1 MLQYRYM
8 QQPPSVHRVLANSY
22 ITYLLFCTFGLFGD
36 IFFPVRLTVPE
47 GKTLA
52 IIFLIVGPLFI
63 AWAQYT
69 SYRFEK
75 VKEQTGSPQFLRG
88 PYRHFRN
95 PTQIGLLFLVAGYA
109 LATGAIMLFLA
120 TVLAYV
126 TSNIFFRKHE
136 AILEHRYGDTYT
148 QYKKS
153 VDKIL

>member
-1 MLQYRYM
+1 M

-22 ITYLLFCTFGLFGD
+22 ITYLLLCTLGLFGD
-36 IFFPVRLTVPE
+36 VFFPVRLTVPE

-52 IIFLIVGPLFI
+52 LIFLILGPMFI

-69 SYRFEK
+69 SYTFEK
-75 VKEQTGSPQFLRG
+75 IKLQTGTPQFLRG
-88 PYRHFRN
+88 PYKYFRN

-126 TSNIFFRKHE
+126 VSNIFFRKHE
-136 AILEHRYGDTYT
+136 AILERRYGQEYAN
-148 QYKKS
+148 YKKS
-153 VDKIL
+153 VRKIL